1 MQSYWKSKGLGVL
14 LLMCILWLPDRATG
28 ATETVFLPVTLEYP
42 FIRSVLVHQLYNSP
56 GERAIVIDETRE
68 DCVHIEL
75 SNPEVSREL
84 SMIKVGSK
92 IKIRAGVP
100 ILGTCMG
107 LFEWEGYIEVLQRPV
122 LDEKSWQARFETID
136 SRRKAA
142 GGSSSSRTAR
152 SATFSPTTRPQ
163 WD

>member
-14 LLMCILWLPDRATG
+14 LLMCILWLPDLTLG

-42 FIRSVLVHQLYNSP
+42 FIRSVLVHQLYNAP
-56 GERAIVIDETRE
+56 GQRAIVIDEAQE

-75 SNPEVSREL
+75 SNPEVSRER
-84 SMIKVGSK
+84 SMIKVGSN

-107 LFEWEGYIEVLQRPV
+107 LVRVGGIYRGVATPR
-122 LDEKSWQARFETID
+122 
-136 SRRKAA
+136 A
-142 GGSSSSRTAR
+142 GREELAGSL
-152 SATFSPTTRPQ
+152 
-163 WD
+163 